1 MLFGNLRLVVKLM
14 KKILNKIKD
23 NLFFVVVLL
32 PVLLFSIYQLVIAS
46 PRYESKTQLIV
57 QQPDGMATMDAG
69 MALLS
74 GLGVPAGNQDTQLV
88 KSFVFSNDMLNYLE
102 DKLSIREHYAGQ
114 KYDLISRLSS
124 DASSEEFQRY
134 YQDKIRVEIDEKS
147 SVITV
152 YAQAFEPKMSYD
164 ITKAIATKSEWFIN
178 NVGHQLAEAQLAF
191 IKKEHQGAEDRL
203 QETKGKLIKFQAKH
217 RLLDPEK
224 EGLALSQIAYELEGQ
239 IAIKNAELKA
249 VELTMSN
256 SAPQVLVLQNQ
267 IKALNQQL
275 LKEKSRLTDSNQS
288 SSINEVL
295 SQFSDLKIELEMA
308 VSAYTSSTIS
318 LEKSRIE
325 AYRKLKFLIVVEE
338 VQLPEENKYPEV
350 FYNISL
356 FSLLLVI
363 FFGIMRIIIAT
374 VHELK

>member
-1 MLFGNLRLVVKLM
+1 M
-14 KKILNKIKD
+14 KELLDKIKS
-23 NLFFVVVLL
+23 NLFFSLVVFPTVI
-32 PVLLFSIYQLVIAS
+32 FSFYQIVIAS

-102 DKLSIREHYAGQ
+102 NKLSIKKHYSDNR
-114 KYDLISRLSS
+114 YDLLSRLSE

-134 YQDKIRVEIDEKS
+134 YRDKVRVEIDEKS

-152 YAQAFEPKMSYD
+152 YAQAFDPKMSYD

-178 NVGHQLAEAQLAF
+178 NVGHQLADAQLTF
-191 IKKEHQGAEDRL
+191 IKKEHQGAEERL
-203 QETKGKLIKFQAKH
+203 QSTKRKLIQFQAEH
-217 RLLDPEK
+217 RLLDPEQ
-224 EGLALSQIAYELEGQ
+224 EGSALSQIAYELEGQ

-249 VELTMSN
+249 AKLTMSN
-256 SAPQVLVLQNQ
+256 SAPQVMVLQNQ
-267 IKALNQQL
+267 IKALEQQL
-275 LKEKSRLTDSNQS
+275 IKEKSRLTDSNRS
-288 SSINEVL
+288 SSINEIL

-338 VQLPEENKYPEV
+338 VQVPEEHKYPEV

-356 FSLLLVI
+356 FSLLLMI

>member
-1 MLFGNLRLVVKLM
+1 M
-14 KKILNKIKD
+14 KEILNKIKD
-23 NLFFVVVLL
+23 NLFITVVVI
-32 PVLLFSIYQLVIAS
+32 PVLIFSIYQLVIAS
-46 PRYESKTQLIV
+46 PRFESKTQLIV

-74 GLGVPAGNQDTQLV
+74 GLGVSSGNQDTQLV
-88 KSFVFSNDMLNYLE
+88 KSFIFSNDMLNYLE
-102 DKLSIREHYAGQ
+102 DQLSIKEHYSDHS
-114 KYDLISRLSS
+114 YDLISRLPE

-134 YQDKIRVEIDEKS
+134 YQDKMHVEIDEKS

-152 YAQAFEPKMSYD
+152 YAQAFDPKMSYE
-164 ITKAIATKSEWFIN
+164 ITKAISMKSEWFIN
-178 NVGHQLAEAQLAF
+178 NVSHQLAEAQLAF
-191 IKKEHQGAEDRL
+191 IEKEHKGAEERL
-203 QETKGKLIKFQAKH
+203 QAIKSKLIQFQTKH

-224 EGLALSQIAYELEGQ
+224 EGAALSQIAYELEGQ

-249 VELTMSN
+249 TELTMSN

-275 LKEKSRLTDSNQS
+275 LKEKSRLTDSNQK

-295 SQFSDLKIELEMA
+295 SQFADLKIELEMA
-308 VSAYTSSTIS
+308 ISAYTSSTIS

-338 VQLPEENKYPEV
+338 VQLPEEHKYPEIL
-350 FYNISL
+350 YNISL